1 MAAGCR
7 FGELVL
13 SNIARKFFLQLLQ
26 HWHTHTPVV
35 VHSEVLRSHMKLM
48 FLGAATLYRTI
59 RNHIQPLPF
68 SFQYKRVVFA
78 YFDPYSIV
86 HINMTHVEDRLIWSP
101 SRRKLNL
108 DYASQIQPRNTD
120 SAGVSSVSRR
130 MMGRRLAV
138 KCCQG
143 MWRQLDW
150 CKESV
155 IV

>member
-1 MAAGCR
+1 MADGCR
-7 FGELVL
+7 FGELIL
-13 SNIARKFFLQLLQ
+13 SDIARKFFLQLLQ

-35 VHSEVLRSHMKLM
+35 VHSEALRSHMKLT
-48 FLGAATLYRTI
+48 FLGRPHCTEPYGTI
-59 RNHIQPLPF
+59 FNP
-68 SFQYKRVVFA
+68 SFQYKRVGIILTH
-78 YFDPYSIV
+78 IV
-86 HINMTHVEDRLIWSP
+86 HINMINVEDRIVWSP
-101 SRRKLNL
+101 SRRQLIL

-120 SAGVSSVSRR
+120 SAGVSSVSLR
-130 MMGRRLAV
+130 MMGRRLAD